1 MIDLSHLTE
10 EEQAKIMRV
19 LQRDA
24 ELRKV
29 EENRIRHVQ
38 ESVENVTQRKNM
50 TGEWFYKAKAKRHKD
65 TLHGAELIQA
75 SIRKKKPMTIY
86 ERLQSKELKEKSKS
100 FMTNAGSNVFV
111 SPELSVFLQESKS
124 EEPQTSTTS
133 RINNRTPKQQK
144 QTPRQT
150 SLSPGKQRE
159 NPFNKSFL
167 ADDIPNGV
175 ERPQLSAG
183 TQSSSV
189 TPTGDRLSHL
199 KDNVSRLHFPS
210 NEFLETKK
218 QSPAENDNHS
228 EMHPVPKPRTISYK
242 LQDSVTY
249 SDHLSTAP
257 GPKNLNGFNG
267 NSTTPKSILK
277 RSPSSSSNDS
287 EVLRISVQDS
297 KNKIS
302 ASPQTIPEGA
312 TELNSL
318 VENEELLAP
327 NSLERSKQVRFST
340 NVDEMKKSQTLEP
353 YGAKKMS
360 KIGEDHLLDTVY
372 FEEIDE
378 ENIGGTDSTEENEI
392 PHKGSGF
399 SDFHHQSSPPLQT
412 GPLYLNEDEVNAM
425 SNSDIQSIPATNSNS
440 TNYTN
445 SHLPSYGSGKVTN
458 QVHEMDTG
466 EILAEKEAN
475 GRLNPA
481 SNPSH
486 YSVDKQILH
495 TDFESPQVSD
505 QHPAEIFQGK
515 RVNFAVPLFKTA
527 PAEQRPEAHSSQSKM
542 HDKYTTEH
550 MKAADESISKVLD
563 WFTRSEEMPSVNTRL
578 EEMKTPEPRVESK
591 PKAVMVVHAKPDTK
605 FSHIDTDMFTIK
617 TQVSPNISLEI
628 QGQEKQEIQLQN
640 DQTQIKENIFNKSV
654 IPEPIFMEEKNK
666 ARKND
671 FEITYPISQNIVQ
684 RSNAK
689 QQHIK
694 LEQVEESEQQGLSIL
709 KPFLEKERAGA
720 KENASGEPENTKSTS
735 QDVDFFHIATN
746 KNSAQETKPRPKST
760 SSNIEESKTLPSID
774 TKDTTEDIPSTI
786 QKLSPKH
793 TTSYQENS
801 FANAVFGMSTKKDN
815 TIDVKSSNYGSLLLA
830 NKGTNP
836 VTTESLCSTFL
847 NNGVMQDLDQ
857 TKTKKEQSNDEINQ
871 QKINRNEKGQATTRY
886 EKPFLEKERQGPRA
900 IVHTPEY
907 TVQSASTE
915 NIAPSK
921 TEIENAPTKQNEQ
934 ETNTLQWKRIVNVP
948 DLEQTLNKEE
958 NKTEG
963 NDTHVIPEKE
973 KPFTIV
979 SIKKRICKISDNPH
993 LNHTQFTN
1001 LRNFWDKDTKSN
1013 VDDDAQSVLTNT
1025 PDDKHLMISK
1035 MAART
1040 KPEMLME
1047 AKPSVTQNPI
1057 LVRRILT
1064 VPSSNFETAEEPAEN
1079 ENTETKRSSGP
1090 TVQERMQQ
1098 ILQQRPAQTEKKIL
1112 NTKYFPKVLPTEP
1125 GDLKVKFKKA
1135 TNASNK
1141 DKLSPISSDFQKHS
1155 SEVEKEAQESTICQ
1169 PKLKELKTLNIGL
1182 QKLLQEKDESE
1193 SPLVEK
1199 QNKYED
1205 VLQPEHQTFMLS
1217 DNESIDRRTVN
1228 SQTLLEDMNQRDL
1241 PSGQNTFNVIR
1252 NNEEE
1257 DIPEKT
1263 GRNVESLHSR
1273 TQTILKPTGCFP
1285 VIEENFIPQK
1295 KLNKFESLD
1304 NMIQGILTPTEMSFQ
1319 EEKVSPIKSDEDSK
1333 YDEELGIDMDKDK
1346 RGFEL
1351 QDEFQ
1356 SGLNLPSGITR
1367 SSTFKE
1373 TDDGPN
1379 EKSTEMPKSDVPY
1392 NPDPFASPKNVF
1404 PNHSEGDDHLYAE
1417 SWRSSLN
1424 EEEEMS
1430 PLALKRNS
1438 RTSETYKS
1446 LEDINAI
1453 GSMPNTLDSTNKEI
1467 TLSADDVSTIPTS
1480 LENQSLQSKRMKR
1493 LSKSVPAFPENDD
1506 ADSMSESSYQMDKHG
1521 TIASS
1526 LTNISSSSGMASRS
1540 SVSGSM
1546 MSIYS
1551 GDFGNIDVRGR
1562 IQFSLDYV
1570 DKLNEFH
1577 IFVVRCSDLAAA
1589 EEKKNR
1595 SDPYVKSYLLPDKI
1609 KMGKR
1614 KTSVKKKTLNP
1625 VYNEILRYKIEK
1637 ASLMAQTLNLS
1648 VWHNDTFGRNNFL
1661 GEVEIELEKWDW
1673 SNKKMDWHNLKPRTL
1688 SAIRMDE
1695 NASLKVAFQ
1704 YIPQAPGGK
1713 KTGEVQIWV
1722 KEASNLPQIRAN
1734 RLDPFVKCYILP
1746 NTSRKSRQKTRVV
1759 KKNRNPTFNHTM
1771 VYNGFRTED
1780 LKDACVELSVWDH
1793 DKLVNHFLG
1802 GMRIGLGTGKSYG
1815 VTVDWMD
1822 STEEEASV
1830 WDNMITH
1837 PNMWIEDV
1845 LPLRML
1851 RLSKMS
1857 GN

>member
-505 QHPAEIFQGK
+505 QHPAEIFQ
-515 RVNFAVPLFKTA
+515 
-527 PAEQRPEAHSSQSKM
+527 
-542 HDKYTTEH
+542 
-550 MKAADESISKVLD
+550 
-563 WFTRSEEMPSVNTRL
+563 
-578 EEMKTPEPRVESK
+578 
-591 PKAVMVVHAKPDTK
+591 
-605 FSHIDTDMFTIK
+605 
-617 TQVSPNISLEI
+617 
-628 QGQEKQEIQLQN
+628 
-640 DQTQIKENIFNKSV
+640 
-654 IPEPIFMEEKNK
+654 
-666 ARKND
+666 
-671 FEITYPISQNIVQ
+671 
-684 RSNAK
+684 
-689 QQHIK
+689 
-694 LEQVEESEQQGLSIL
+694 
-709 KPFLEKERAGA
+709 
-720 KENASGEPENTKSTS
+720 
-735 QDVDFFHIATN
+735 
-746 KNSAQETKPRPKST
+746 
-760 SSNIEESKTLPSID
+760 
-774 TKDTTEDIPSTI
+774 
-786 QKLSPKH
+786 
-793 TTSYQENS
+793 
-801 FANAVFGMSTKKDN
+801 
-815 TIDVKSSNYGSLLLA
+815 
-830 NKGTNP
+830 
-836 VTTESLCSTFL
+836 
-847 NNGVMQDLDQ
+847 
-857 TKTKKEQSNDEINQ
+857 
-871 QKINRNEKGQATTRY
+871 
-886 EKPFLEKERQGPRA
+886 
-900 IVHTPEY
+900 
-907 TVQSASTE
+907 
-915 NIAPSK
+915 
-921 TEIENAPTKQNEQ
+921 
-934 ETNTLQWKRIVNVP
+934 
-948 DLEQTLNKEE
+948 
-958 NKTEG
+958 
-963 NDTHVIPEKE
+963 
-973 KPFTIV
+973 
-979 SIKKRICKISDNPH
+979 
-993 LNHTQFTN
+993 
-1001 LRNFWDKDTKSN
+1001 
-1013 VDDDAQSVLTNT
+1013 
-1025 PDDKHLMISK
+1025 
-1035 MAART
+1035 
-1040 KPEMLME
+1040 
-1047 AKPSVTQNPI
+1047 
-1057 LVRRILT
+1057 
-1064 VPSSNFETAEEPAEN
+1064 
-1079 ENTETKRSSGP
+1079 
-1090 TVQERMQQ
+1090 
-1098 ILQQRPAQTEKKIL
+1098 
-1112 NTKYFPKVLPTEP
+1112 
-1125 GDLKVKFKKA
+1125 
-1135 TNASNK
+1135 
-1141 DKLSPISSDFQKHS
+1141 
-1155 SEVEKEAQESTICQ
+1155 
-1169 PKLKELKTLNIGL
+1169 
-1182 QKLLQEKDESE
+1182 
-1193 SPLVEK
+1193 
-1199 QNKYED
+1199 
-1205 VLQPEHQTFMLS
+1205 
-1217 DNESIDRRTVN
+1217 
-1228 SQTLLEDMNQRDL
+1228 
-1241 PSGQNTFNVIR
+1241 
-1252 NNEEE
+1252 
-1257 DIPEKT
+1257 
-1263 GRNVESLHSR
+1263 
-1273 TQTILKPTGCFP
+1273 GCFP

>member
-505 QHPAEIFQGK
+505 QHPAEIFQ
-515 RVNFAVPLFKTA
+515 
-527 PAEQRPEAHSSQSKM
+527 
-542 HDKYTTEH
+542 D
-550 MKAADESISKVLD
+550 
-563 WFTRSEEMPSVNTRL
+563 
-578 EEMKTPEPRVESK
+578 
-591 PKAVMVVHAKPDTK
+591 
-605 FSHIDTDMFTIK
+605 
-617 TQVSPNISLEI
+617 
-628 QGQEKQEIQLQN
+628 
-640 DQTQIKENIFNKSV
+640 
-654 IPEPIFMEEKNK
+654 
-666 ARKND
+666 
-671 FEITYPISQNIVQ
+671 
-684 RSNAK
+684 
-689 QQHIK
+689 
-694 LEQVEESEQQGLSIL
+694 
-709 KPFLEKERAGA
+709 
-720 KENASGEPENTKSTS
+720 
-735 QDVDFFHIATN
+735 
-746 KNSAQETKPRPKST
+746 
-760 SSNIEESKTLPSID
+760 
-774 TKDTTEDIPSTI
+774 
-786 QKLSPKH
+786 
-793 TTSYQENS
+793 
-801 FANAVFGMSTKKDN
+801 
-815 TIDVKSSNYGSLLLA
+815 
-830 NKGTNP
+830 
-836 VTTESLCSTFL
+836 
-847 NNGVMQDLDQ
+847 
-857 TKTKKEQSNDEINQ
+857 
-871 QKINRNEKGQATTRY
+871 
-886 EKPFLEKERQGPRA
+886 
-900 IVHTPEY
+900 
-907 TVQSASTE
+907 
-915 NIAPSK
+915 
-921 TEIENAPTKQNEQ
+921 
-934 ETNTLQWKRIVNVP
+934 
-948 DLEQTLNKEE
+948 
-958 NKTEG
+958 
-963 NDTHVIPEKE
+963 
-973 KPFTIV
+973 
-979 SIKKRICKISDNPH
+979 
-993 LNHTQFTN
+993 
-1001 LRNFWDKDTKSN
+1001 
-1013 VDDDAQSVLTNT
+1013 
-1025 PDDKHLMISK
+1025 
-1035 MAART
+1035 
-1040 KPEMLME
+1040 
-1047 AKPSVTQNPI
+1047 
-1057 LVRRILT
+1057 
-1064 VPSSNFETAEEPAEN
+1064 
-1079 ENTETKRSSGP
+1079 
-1090 TVQERMQQ
+1090 
-1098 ILQQRPAQTEKKIL
+1098 
-1112 NTKYFPKVLPTEP
+1112 
-1125 GDLKVKFKKA
+1125 
-1135 TNASNK
+1135 
-1141 DKLSPISSDFQKHS
+1141 
-1155 SEVEKEAQESTICQ
+1155 
-1169 PKLKELKTLNIGL
+1169 
-1182 QKLLQEKDESE
+1182 
-1193 SPLVEK
+1193 
-1199 QNKYED
+1199 
-1205 VLQPEHQTFMLS
+1205 
-1217 DNESIDRRTVN
+1217 
-1228 SQTLLEDMNQRDL
+1228 
-1241 PSGQNTFNVIR
+1241 
-1252 NNEEE
+1252 
-1257 DIPEKT
+1257 
-1263 GRNVESLHSR
+1263 
-1273 TQTILKPTGCFP
+1273 
-1285 VIEENFIPQK
+1285 
-1295 KLNKFESLD
+1295 
-1304 NMIQGILTPTEMSFQ
+1304 
-1319 EEKVSPIKSDEDSK
+1319 
-1333 YDEELGIDMDKDK
+1333 
-1346 RGFEL
+1346 
-1351 QDEFQ
+1351 
-1356 SGLNLPSGITR
+1356 
-1367 SSTFKE
+1367 
-1373 TDDGPN
+1373 
-1379 EKSTEMPKSDVPY
+1379 
-1392 NPDPFASPKNVF
+1392 
-1404 PNHSEGDDHLYAE
+1404 
-1417 SWRSSLN
+1417 